1 MKASRRAAEISHQML
16 AYLGQDTGKKEP
28 IDLSEAYRE
37 ALLLLTAS
45 LPKKARLKTEFPAE
59 GVIIL
64 ADAVQMKQVLT
75 NLVVN
80 AGEAMGGGEGDITVA
95 IALIP
100 AADIHASRFYPAGW
114 KPKAETYAC
123 LSITDT
129 GCGMDPETVDKLFD
143 PFFSTKFT
151 GRGLG
156 LPVVMG
162 IVKAHEGAVTVE
174 SGSGQGATFRVF
186 LPVTDQKPLQTRKA
200 EPVESRAVEG
210 RGLVLVVEDEPLMRE
225 LAEIMLQHIG
235 YEVITAADG
244 VEAREVFQQH
254 KDEIR
259 CVLCDL
265 TMPRYGWMG
274 DPGGPEE
281 NTARPCGDPGQRLRR
296 DPGDARRT
304 PRAAPGFSPQTLH
317 VGRFGGGPCCG
328 AKRTQ
333 VRVMRDKV
341 IHLWS
346 PMN

>member
-265 TMPRYGWMG
+265 TMPRMDGW
-274 DPGGPEE
+274 ETLE
-281 NTARPCGDPGQRLRR
+281 ALRR
-296 DPGDARRT
+296 IQPDLAVILASGYAE
-304 PRAAPGFSPQTLH
+304 
-317 VGRFGGGPCCG
+317 
-328 AKRTQ
+328 TQ
-333 VRVMRDKV
+333 VMQGEHPERPQVFLHKPYMSADLGAALAAALKGHR
-341 IHLWS
+341 
-346 PMN
+346 